1 VFDTY
6 SGLYQ
11 HLKSKH
17 PNLFPTYKK
26 MKLQKMLKKTK
37 DSRGTYNYKLIKMA
51 EENNNI
57 NPSAD
62 KIKTKTEIE

>member
-1 VFDTY
+1 
-6 SGLYQ
+6 
-11 HLKSKH
+11 
-17 PNLFPTYKK
+17 

-37 DSRGTYNYKLIKMA
+37 DSRGNYNYKLIKMA
-51 EENNNI
+51 EENINI